1 MGFLRVLIALV
12 LSAAGFLEID
22 ANVCFAQSYPTG
34 IVHLIVPY
42 SAGGG
47 VDALA
52 RTLAE
57 GMSEEWGR
65 TVIVENKPGANTVVG
80 AGYVAGAKPDGLT
93 LLLTESSTLVINPSI
108 YSKLPYDTF
117 RDFAP
122 VTELVSVT
130 QALIAPPSLPA
141 NSVGEVIRLA
151 KSEPG
156 KLNYASF
163 GIGSTA
169 HLNMELFASA
179 AGIKLVHVPYKGAAP
194 AIVDLSAGRV
204 QLMFSSVG
212 GALPQWKA
220 GHIKIIAVGS
230 SKRLPQ
236 YPNIPTVA
244 ETVPDF
250 EASAWFGMVAPAGTP
265 AEAINKIQSTL
276 HKIMSEPAF
285 RARNLDPQAFA
296 PVVSTPAEFA
306 AYMKREAAKWAKV
319 AHEENIRVQ

>member
-1 MGFLRVLIALV
+1 M
-12 LSAAGFLEID
+12 
-22 ANVCFAQSYPTG
+22 
-34 IVHLIVPY
+34 
-42 SAGGG
+42 
-47 VDALA
+47 DALA
-52 RTLAE
+52 RALAE
-57 GMSEEWGR
+57 RMSEEWGR
-65 TVIVENKPGANTVVG
+65 AVIVENKPGANTVVG
-80 AGYVAGAKPDGLT
+80 AQYVAAAKLDGLT

-130 QALIAPPSLPA
+130 QALIAPPSFSA
-141 NSVGEVIRLA
+141 NTVAEVIRLA

-179 AGIKLVHVPYKGAAP
+179 AGIRLVHVPYKGAAP

-212 GALPQWKA
+212 GALPQWRA
-220 GHIKIIAVGS
+220 GRIKMIAIGS
-230 SKRLPQ
+230 SKRLSQ
-236 YPNIPTVA
+236 YPDIPVVA
-244 ETVPDF
+244 ESVPGF

-265 AEAINKIQSTL
+265 AEAIDKIQSTL
-276 HKIMSEPAF
+276 HKIMFEPAF
-285 RARNLDPQAFA
+285 QSRNLDPQAFE
-296 PVVSTPAEFA
+296 PVVIPPFNSG
-306 AYMKREAAKWAKV
+306 R
-319 AHEENIRVQ
+319 I